1 MVFPSV
7 HKVVTED
14 ETEELAVE
22 FSKTISPADVIILN
36 GNLGSGKTFFI
47 KKLLRVFN
55 VDGVS
60 SPTFALVNEYYGD
73 QKFYH
78 FDFYRIEQVREIY
91 DIGFDEYMKDD
102 EAVKFIEWGELY
114 PAVLPKK
121 RTEIQIT
128 LDSDFNREFSFIK
141 YE

>member
-1 MVFPSV
+1 MTFPSV
-7 HKVVTED
+7 HKVVTEYD
-14 ETEELAVE
+14 TRNLAVQ
-22 FSKTISPADVIILN
+22 FAASVNPAEVVVLN

-47 KKLLRVFN
+47 KKLLQSFK

-73 QKFYH
+73 LKFYH

-102 EAVKFIEWGELY
+102 EAVKFIEWGSLFPE
-114 PAVLPKK
+114 VLPHK

-128 LDSDFNREFSFIK
+128 MDENFNREFSFIK

>member
-7 HKVVTED
+7 HKVFTED
-14 ETEELAVE
+14 ETGILAAE
-22 FSKTISPADVIILN
+22 FSKTIKPAEVIVLN

-47 KKLLRVFN
+47 KKLLTSFSI
-55 VDGVS
+55 DGVS
-60 SPTFALVNEYYGD
+60 SPTFALVNEYYGNL
-73 QKFYH
+73 KFYH
-78 FDFYRIEQVREIY
+78 FDFYRIEHVGEIY

-102 EAVKFIEWGELY
+102 EAVKFIEWGELF
-114 PAVLPKK
+114 PDVLPKR

-128 LDSDFNREFSFIK
+128 MDDDFNREFSFYK